1 MSTEQPPA
9 LLSSQEPVVLVV
21 DDDASMRASLRRLLT
36 VAGIAVELYPSG
48 KEFLAEA
55 KFDRPGCLLLDISMP
70 AMSGLEV
77 QASLNQRGVSLPVIF
92 LTGSADIP
100 IAVTAMREGAVDFV
114 EKPFQND
121 DLLARVRQAIAH
133 HHRHWKN
140 EEERQVALQRLATLT
155 PREHEVLELVVVGK
169 TNKEIA
175 RVLGA
180 SHRTIEIHRVHL
192 MEKMMAAT
200 LADLVRMRLLAGDKA
215 TSGEVSGGERVD
227 AP

>member
-1 MSTEQPPA
+1 MSRERAPPA
-9 LLSSQEPVVLVV
+9 TNVQVPVVLVV
-21 DDDASMRASLRRLLT
+21 DDDASMRAALRRLLT
-36 VAGIAVELYPSG
+36 VARIPVEVFSSG
-48 KEFLAEA
+48 AEFFAQANL
-55 KFDRPGCLLLDISMP
+55 DRPGCLLLDISMP
-70 AMSGLEV
+70 EMSGLQV
-77 QASLNQRGVSLPVIF
+77 QAQLNQRGVSLPVLF

-100 IAVTAMREGAVDFV
+100 VAVTAMREGAVDFV

-121 DLLARVRQAIAH
+121 DLLARIRRAIAH
-133 HHRHWKN
+133 HHRHRKISD
-140 EEERQVALQRLATLT
+140 ERQLALQRLATLT
-155 PREHEVLELVVVGK
+155 PREHEVLELVVAGN

-215 TSGEVSGGERVD
+215 PAGSGI
-227 AP
+227 A